1 MLARRI
7 TVALLFVAVGVAA
20 WLSSAGPTAVP
31 ASPWVTGG
39 GVVFVA
45 ALLAAIVRW
54 PAAAR
59 WLVPLTI
66 LVLAL
71 VATQIHLRE
80 GFPRTH
86 DSRLHLWSLWSV
98 HRCMLDGDLFPR
110 WNPYMGMGYPLLQF
124 YPPASYLAGQPFLF
138 FGMTPVQ
145 TGATLVVLTSLGSGL
160 TTFWSARR
168 FGASRAASLAAAGL
182 LVLAPYHLHDANFRF
197 ALAEV
202 AAFVLLPP
210 FLVLGREVVLG
221 APEGRRRSG
230 WLFLAVATL
239 LLVTHLLTALMAGVF
254 VGLWVL
260 VEGAFRGPRSYPRAG
275 LGLLRMGGLCLL
287 AAGLVGFFVVP
298 AMLEMDHTSIGR
310 FLPGSEKPLSG
321 NGIDLPDLVERYG
334 WTGYAAK
341 RLGLP
346 EGKDPNHV
354 IPMYFGLTWLACLP
368 AALILAIARRRS
380 AAALTGAAV
389 AGLTVASVAS
399 LLFSAGIPA
408 FLLDGITP
416 LRSLQ
421 FPWRFLG
428 PAAVG
433 TSLAAAVVID
443 GLAGDRRIR
452 AILGGVLLLAAAVDS
467 FPYQGACDW
476 HDAYEGAAHQRWTG
490 PGPTYAARHEPVNAR
505 LPEAIFVRVERL
517 RFPPTEFRWRVAQ
530 AFRCHREYMTRRI
543 FRDYVKEGVREN
555 DTDVSAAFGVQR
567 VYRTNQDQPEIL
579 DARALAAF
587 RPLGG
592 SEFFDLETR
601 PEIRGG
607 WIVLNLPEA
616 HAGGE
621 VRLLFQ
627 AFPGWIYCVDGG
639 AWEQAQ
645 DFDGLL
651 GATVTEGAR
660 RVHLKFSW
668 RTPARRAGLGIT
680 VLAWLGVL
688 GAWGSAGFRRRR
700 TVVPTVVLVAMSS
713 AIFPV
718 PSHAAAPVLVPQIG
732 HTGRITSVEVSP
744 DGEMGLTG
752 GEDGRIL
759 LWDFETGLELRAV
772 GNRTQPLVDIGIH
785 VLDLTPLLRQALRN
799 NEMTGPRGTAVY
811 VDAEQLTGAS
821 RPVFVYRVAEGQI
834 QVDVDLWRGD
844 EKLLAFGVSRPYD
857 SAEASREA
865 LAIALADRLLEAV
878 REIEP

>member
-7 TVALLFVAVGVAA
+7 AVALLFVAAGVAA
-20 WLSSAGPTAVP
+20 WVSTAGPTAVP
-31 ASPWVTGG
+31 ASVWVTGG
-39 GVVFVA
+39 AMLATAG
-45 ALLAAIVRW
+45 LLAAMTRW
-54 PAAAR
+54 PAASR
-59 WLVPLTI
+59 WLVPLAI
-66 LVLAL
+66 IVLAL
-71 VATQIHLRE
+71 AATQIHFRE

-98 HRCMLDGDLFPR
+98 HRCFLDGDLFPR
-110 WNPYMGMGYPLLQF
+110 WNPYMGLGYPLLQF
-124 YPPASYLAGQPFLF
+124 YPPVSYLAGQPFLF

-145 TGATLVVLTSLGSGL
+145 TGAALVVLASIGSGL

-210 FLVLGREVVLG
+210 FVVLGREVVLG

-230 WLFLAVATL
+230 WLFVAVATL
-239 LLVTHLLTALMAGVF
+239 LLITHLLTALMAGVF

-260 VEGAFRGPRSYPRAG
+260 VEGALRGPRSYPRSG
-275 LGLLRMGGLCLL
+275 LGLLRLGVLCLL

-310 FLPGSEKPLSG
+310 FLPGSKKPLSG
-321 NGIDLPDLVERYG
+321 NGIDLPDLIERYG

-354 IPMYFGLTWLACLP
+354 IPMYFGLAWLACLP
-368 AALILAIARRRS
+368 GALVLAVGRRKPPAGLGG
-380 AAALTGAAV
+380 AAALGLVV
-389 AGLTVASVAS
+389 ATVAS

-408 FLLDGITP
+408 LLLDGIPP

-433 TSLAAAVVID
+433 ASLAAAVVVD
-443 GLAGDRRIR
+443 GLVRSGRWR
-452 AILGGVLLLAAAVDS
+452 AVLAGVLLLAASVDS

-476 HDAYEGAAHQRWTG
+476 HDAYRGASHQKWSG
-490 PGPTYAARHEPVNAR
+490 PGATYAERHEPVNAR
-505 LPEAIFVRVERL
+505 LPEATFVRVERL

-530 AFRCHREYMTRRI
+530 AFRCHREYMTRKI
-543 FRDYVKEGVREN
+543 FNDYVKQGVREN
-555 DTDVSAAFGVQR
+555 DKDVSARYGVHR
-567 VYRTNQDQPEIL
+567 VYRTSEDQPQIL
-579 DARALAAF
+579 DAAPLAAF

-592 SEFFDLETR
+592 AEYVALETR

-607 WIVLNLPEA
+607 WIVASLPED
-616 HAGGE
+616 HPGGE
-621 VRLLFQ
+621 LRLLFQ
-627 AFPGWIYCVDGG
+627 AFPGWIYRVDGG
-639 AWEQAQ
+639 DWEKAQ

-668 RTPARRAGLGIT
+668 KTPARRAGLGIT
-680 VLAWLGVL
+680 LLCWFVL
-688 GAWGSAGFRRRR
+688 G
-700 TVVPTVVLVAMSS
+700 
-713 AIFPV
+713 I
-718 PSHAAAPVLVPQIG
+718 AAAQQAR
-732 HTGRITSVEVSP
+732 TR
-744 DGEMGLTG
+744 
-752 GEDGRIL
+752 
-759 LWDFETGLELRAV
+759 RA
-772 GNRTQPLVDIGIH
+772 
-785 VLDLTPLLRQALRN
+785 
-799 NEMTGPRGTAVY
+799 
-811 VDAEQLTGAS
+811 
-821 RPVFVYRVAEGQI
+821 
-834 QVDVDLWRGD
+834 
-844 EKLLAFGVSRPYD
+844 
-857 SAEASREA
+857 AEA
-865 LAIALADRLLEAV
+865 
-878 REIEP
+878 